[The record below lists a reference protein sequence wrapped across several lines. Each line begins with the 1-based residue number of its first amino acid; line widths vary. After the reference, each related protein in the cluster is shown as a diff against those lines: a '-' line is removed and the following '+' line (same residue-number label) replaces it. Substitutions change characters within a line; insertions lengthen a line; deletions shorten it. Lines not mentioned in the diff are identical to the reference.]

1 MVNLYIIYQNMYYQS
16 RKRKTC
22 TTELF
27 YYWNNSN
34 RSLFQRA
41 QRRDRH
47 ILVLTWAVSN
57 QSIPT
62 KEGGGNSAY
71 WPNGTPSLFLYSPQA
86 YNVFYISGWKKKKYC
101 DMWKSF
107 IRAANSMTVCWKL
120 STGCVLALFAE
131 LSNWHRLAYKT
142 QNIYCFRMRK
152 NTECKIWSYAIGYSQ
167 SQCFLKKNVSKSA
180 PSSNPVQPTYLV

>member
-47 ILVLTWAVSN
+47 ILVLTWAVRREGVTQPTGQMEPPACFCIAHKLTMFFTLVVEKKRNTVTCEKVLSEQRTAWPFVESCLWDASSLCL
-57 QSIPT
+57 QSWVIDTDWPT
-62 KEGGGNSAY
+62 KPKIFTVSEWEKTQTARFGPTPLVTHS
-71 WPNGTPSLFLYSPQA
+71 PNAS
-86 YNVFYISGWKKKKYC
+86 WKK
-101 DMWKSF
+101 M
-107 IRAANSMTVCWKL
+107 
-120 STGCVLALFAE
+120 
-131 LSNWHRLAYKT
+131 
-142 QNIYCFRMRK
+142 
-152 NTECKIWSYAIGYSQ
+152 
-167 SQCFLKKNVSKSA
+167 
-180 PSSNPVQPTYLV
+180 

>member
-86 YNVFYISGWKKKKYC
+86 YNVFYISGWKK
-101 DMWKSF
+101 
-107 IRAANSMTVCWKL
+107 RNTVTCEKVL
-120 STGCVLALFAE
+120 SEQRTAWPFVESCLRDASSLCLQSWVIDTDWPTKPKIFTVSE
-131 LSNWHRLAYKT
+131 WEKT
-142 QNIYCFRMRK
+142 QTARFGPTPLVTHSPNAS
-152 NTECKIWSYAIGYSQ
+152 W
-167 SQCFLKKNVSKSA
+167 KK
-180 PSSNPVQPTYLV
+180 T